1 MDIVKRRVKHVWAR
15 KISPLVYS
23 IIKTLNTHSIFFKRG
38 QKVSGLYFLKIKP
51 TTITYLDR

>member
-15 KISPLVYS
+15 KIGPLVYS

-38 QKVSGLYFLKIKP
+38 QKVSGLYFFKN
-51 TTITYLDR
+51 